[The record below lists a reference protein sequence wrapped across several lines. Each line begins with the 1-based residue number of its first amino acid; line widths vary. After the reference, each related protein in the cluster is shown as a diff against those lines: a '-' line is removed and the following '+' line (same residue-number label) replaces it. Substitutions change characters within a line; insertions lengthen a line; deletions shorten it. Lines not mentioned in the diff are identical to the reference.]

1 MSELPLEP
9 EFVRALLYTMGRGGE
24 LCLYC
29 ARLCDGCSCSIC
41 SSRDETG
48 EDKM

>member
-9 EFVRALLYTMGRGGE
+9 EAVRAVLYATGRGGE

-29 ARLCDGCSCSIC
+29 ARLCEGCSWSIC
-41 SSRDETG
+41 SSKDEVG
-48 EDKM
+48 DSI